1 VFQYILKRFLVAI
14 PTVLLVTVLTFVG
27 LRLFLPTGV
36 VDFILS
42 VYGQNDPAL
51 KADLE
56 ERLGLSSSIPEQYAD
71 WLGLSWFF
79 GGEEGVLQGNL
90 GQSLYTKQPVMT
102 EIKRRLPV
110 TLELGLWGQFMAVA
124 ISVPLGIY
132 AAVKQ
137 DKWPDYGLRSFA
149 ILLSALPSFWI
160 AILVITFGSLW
171 FHWAPEINFT
181 YLTEDPVQHLKILLP
196 PALIIGLTPGGG
208 LLRLVRAQMLE
219 VLRQDYMRTARAK
232 GLANT
237 SILMRHALRNAMIPV
252 VTVIGVGLPNI
263 IAGTVIFETIFVIP
277 GMGRYLITAINN
289 LDYPVIQ
296 ALNLVFAIL
305 LVLAVIAVDIA
316 YALLDP
322 RIRFGRS

>member
-1 VFQYILKRFLVAI
+1 VYQYILKRFLVAI

-56 ERLGLSSSIPEQYAD
+56 ERLGLSGSIPEQYAE
-71 WLGLSWFF
+71 WLGLSWFV

-90 GQSLYTKQPVMT
+90 GESLYTKQPVSK
-102 EIKRRLPV
+102 EIERRLPV
-110 TLELGLWGQFMAVA
+110 TLELGIWGQFMAVM
-124 ISVPLGIY
+124 ISVPLGIF

-149 ILLSALPSFWI
+149 ILLSALPNFWI
-160 AILVITFGSLW
+160 AILLITFGSVW
-171 FHWAPEINFT
+171 FHWAPEINFA
-181 YLTEDPVQHLKILLP
+181 YLTEDPARHLKILLP
-196 PALIIGLTPGGG
+196 PAIIIGLTPGGG
-208 LLRLVRAQMLE
+208 LLRLVRHQMLE

-232 GLANT
+232 GLGNSAV
-237 SILMRHALRNAMIPV
+237 LMRHAMRNALIPV

-277 GMGRYLITAINN
+277 GMGRYLVTAIDN

-296 ALNLVFAIL
+296 ALNLVFACL

-316 YALLDP
+316 YAILDP
-322 RIRFGRS
+322 RIRYGRS